1 MKITHLELNPI
12 GHSQT
17 TTRTFR
23 EKGSYIRMWFLF
35 CFQVWSSNHTY
46 ECGFCFASEYGVLTS
61 DSFEV
66 EQATKIST
74 HPTYY
79 CKYSCLL

>member
-1 MKITHLELNPI
+1 MKITHLELNRI

-23 EKGSYIRMWFLF
+23 EKFHI
-35 CFQVWSSNHTY
+35 Y
-46 ECGFCFASEYGVLTS
+46 ECGFCFASKYGVLTS

-66 EQATKIST
+66 DQQKFQHILPTIAST
-74 HPTYY
+74 FVYCEVPSTY
-79 CKYSCLL
+79 

>member
-1 MKITHLELNPI
+1 MKITHLELNRI

-17 TTRTFR
+17 TPRTFR

-35 CFQVWSSNHTY
+35 CFQV
-46 ECGFCFASEYGVLTS
+46 YGVLTS

-66 EQATKIST
+66 DQQKFHHILPTTAST
-74 HPTYY
+74 FVYYEVPSTY
-79 CKYSCLL
+79 